1 MSSLR
6 LGDELGGYRLDEV
19 AGRGGMGVVYR
30 ATQVRL
36 ERTVALKVIAPDL
49 AANPAFRGRFQREA
63 RLMAAID
70 HPNVIPVYEADEA
83 EGELFLSMRWVE
95 GEDMSREIAQTGGLD
110 PIRAERLLAQIA
122 GALDAVHAHGL
133 VHGDL
138 KPANVL
144 IEPRATEEHAYLSDF
159 GAGRQMEATATG
171 QWLGTIDYV
180 APETL
185 RGEAPDAR
193 SDRYGLACVVF
204 EALTGAPPFHRDTAW
219 ATMWAHGN
227 EPPPSACER
236 RPALPRA
243 VDAALA
249 RGLAKDPEARYPSAE
264 RLLQAVS
271 DALTSGRGAATAT
284 VPETP
289 PRAPPAAPP
298 ARDEVRPP
306 ARARRGAATA
316 LPRRRRWV
324 AALALLVIAG
334 GAAAAAII
342 ATSGGS
348 TAPRRAPAPATITRT
363 QLGSGAQPVDL
374 TADSSGAYVLD
385 QFGQYVDVVN
395 LGGSVTRISL
405 PGKPRSVVLDP
416 ARKLLWVGLLDR
428 RLVPVSLS
436 SQKALGSGIRLSLVP
451 DLLAVVGDEVVAE
464 QGNPAQLVR
473 VDARSDRVIGRPVMP
488 GGSATALIAYNGSLL
503 SMAVF
508 PPRLER
514 FDPSLRS
521 IAQHRIPAA
530 FPIGMALDSLGAL
543 WVTDYDAA
551 RVWRLD
557 PSNGAAEGPALP
569 VGRDPTRVA
578 VSGNYVWVA
587 NTGDDTISVINEQAN
602 QPRGVPLS
610 ISGTVGLIAGGGDAT
625 GSAWAV
631 SGTQLLSL
639 QPAG

>member
-1 MSSLR
+1 MSSLL
-6 LGDELGGYRLDEV
+6 LGDELGGYRLDEI

-36 ERTVALKVIAPDL
+36 ERTVALKVIAPEL
-49 AANPAFRGRFQREA
+49 ASNPGFRARFQREA
-63 RLMAAID
+63 RLMAAVD
-70 HPNVIPVYEADEA
+70 HPHVIPVYEADEA
-83 EGELFLSMRWVE
+83 DGQLFLSMRWIE
-95 GEDMSREIAQTGGLD
+95 GADMAEDLAAGGGLD
-110 PIRAERLLAQIA
+110 PERAQRLLAQIA

-144 IEPRATEEHAYLSDF
+144 IERRGAEEHAYLSDF

-227 EPPPSACER
+227 EPPPSACAR

-243 VDAALA
+243 VDAVLA

-264 RLLQAVS
+264 RLLQALG
-271 DALTSGRGAATAT
+271 DALATGRGAATAA
-284 VPETP
+284 VPDP
-289 PRAPPAAPP
+289 PRSDPAGTPSVGDGEDP
-298 ARDEVRPP
+298 ARGSRP
-306 ARARRGAATA
+306 ARRRGRAVVAALVLILIVAGAAT
-316 LPRRRRWV
+316 
-324 AALALLVIAG
+324 G
-334 GAAAAAII
+334 AII
-342 ATSGGS
+342 ASSGS
-348 TAPRRAPAPATITRT
+348 KSPARHPPAPATITRT
-363 QLGSGAQPVDL
+363 PLGSGSQPIEL
-374 TADSSGAYVLD
+374 AADSKGTYVID
-385 QFGQYVDVVN
+385 EFGQYVDVVD
-395 LGGSVTRISL
+395 LGGALTRISL
-405 PGKPRSVVLDP
+405 PGKPRSLVLDP
-416 ARKLLWVGLLDR
+416 ARKMLWVGLFDR
-428 RLVPVSLS
+428 RLVPVSLDS
-436 SQKALGSGIRLSLVP
+436 HRALSNGIRLPTVP

-473 VDARSDRVIGRPVMP
+473 VDARSDRLIGKPVVP
-488 GGSATALIAYNGSLL
+488 GGSATSLIAYNGSLL
-503 SMAVF
+503 SMNVF

-514 FDPSLRS
+514 FDANLRRTGE
-521 IAQHRIPAA
+521 HPVPAA
-530 FPIGMALDSLGAL
+530 FPTGMALDSLGAL

-557 PSNGAAEGPALP
+557 PSNGTAEGPALA
-569 VGRDPTRVA
+569 VGRNPTRVA
-578 VSGNYVWVA
+578 TSGNYVWVA
-587 NTGDDTISVINEQAN
+587 NTGDETVSVINEQAN
-602 QPRGVPLS
+602 QPRAVPVS
-610 ISGTVGLIAGGGDAT
+610 IRGTVGPIAGSHDAS

-631 SGTQLLSL
+631 SGTQLLEL
-639 QPAG
+639 QPTG